1 MNYLEF
7 SKKIKEKYPQYSD
20 VDDRELAE
28 KIIEKY
34 PEYSN
39 ITFDVEPGKQ
49 EGVQTAAVAAAPVT
63 PEEPQQPTT
72 FQQPSPLLDQKLP
85 VGVASL
91 DQIESQEVPKEEKT
105 KVSAGEKMVRVN
117 NNVYTIDEVEESKA
131 YKDGGYKSVDDYIK
145 KFRGNAEYIESIDV
159 TADLPTVE
167 EATTPE
173 AKELARGKEL
183 SIEGNKRIKSVNKS
197 TPEVQQAF
205 IASIDEEISAGGLIT
220 QGNVEA
226 YRGGGSM
233 IGRLESPQPYLASE
247 VEPASDKDLE
257 EFLGQDKFN
266 IYKQYQKDGSID
278 MELVEELFP
287 NKLNNIIREEKRRKA
302 ANYATSLGPE
312 ERELMNRFVGE
323 DIDSEYA
330 KQEKKKKQDEKDYF
344 EATGRILNQTQILN
358 DRKYEPSTESLIKM
372 GLIERVPIKTK
383 EAFEKTETNKIKADQ
398 ELLIDDIDT
407 FSAKAEEF
415 DNLYGPKIKALNKLG
430 NDIEAFGDPQKDPGA
445 YNSMVNE
452 FEAIRLDL
460 NSVNVQEI
468 SDQLVAEQDAIRER
482 SLALSERA
490 GLIDDVS
497 ILAEATS
504 KNYSNIDR
512 TLLMM
517 KKSFGGAGA
526 VLGTGILNTAV
537 TMAKAEDTP
546 FTIAVDRLYQDAID
560 YNKEID
566 KEIEGLSRTIEL
578 KDVQFDDVSAVDYL
592 FQMLANNSPSISAA
606 LATGPLSQL
615 GLPAQ
620 AVRNLLQATF
630 FTMEA
635 GGKLSEL
642 EIAQR
647 NAPQLLGILEQQYE
661 DAQTPAERKI
671 IEQQISETQDLLD
684 AGQLKKMFV
693 ASTYGTVASFAER
706 FGTLSYVN
714 NINRFLNVTRGNVLQ
729 KGLKTIGNVGFNA
742 GTELVEE
749 GFTQMTHNFIDI
761 AAMGEDKSIFEGLD
775 EDFVANVALSSLA
788 IQGPSTSMNIAGI
801 ALEELSSID
810 DKKEFIKKRNKLVS
824 LDAELREI
832 NEDKTYKI
840 QGEARKNILE
850 ERRTLARELI
860 LDYGIAVN
868 DKLGDT
874 GITMRGIQEK
884 LAIGRRTGDYS
895 QFNKM
900 TDLAWQKRK
909 VLKEIS
915 KHELEGGDTQADI
928 RYGESL
934 QAKYTKLNQEHSR
947 LASRKKQEELEELQK
962 GYKTEDGTVIPYQNI
977 AQRQRAL
984 AIFRLNRN
992 IARNTIENAKPKKGV
1007 QKPKYIEFNFSEIAA
1022 NTKLSDG
1029 EKLAAIRDK
1038 IKEWAQENNRSESFV
1053 QNVLAGYRDRSNGI
1067 YEQNTAVVFTDL
1079 IVGQIYDARVS
1090 DLDSRVAAVAP
1101 VHELLHAYNKENNIT
1116 DEGILKSI
1124 DGAVKGLEDFI
1135 SEKWKQGAITTAQRD
1150 YFEARKAR
1158 YSKSTF
1164 KNEELVNLVNDLIA
1178 AKILSRNQ
1186 FTELFQLRTAINK
1199 INNFF
1204 IGEAYDYSFI
1214 ETGQQLFNYIST
1226 FQKVTRDQ
1234 ALKMTGTPEERDEEE
1249 FRRSLG
1255 AQIELTEEESEK
1267 LDEAV
1272 KRANTAYL
1280 EEKRDNREV
1289 REAKAEALS
1298 LVEGDLFA
1306 TTEALFNIYSV
1317 ETDGKFKI
1325 EEDKAVEIAYNW
1337 DNEIQRRLNTSSD
1350 PRFEYYRDSPAFD
1363 NEIVEEIAATTIMGT
1378 ENRPS
1383 QSIKGLIE
1391 SYDGSVPIN
1400 AWINKYINNKIVDVI
1415 NNAFPILAGKEART
1429 DETIE
1434 KYARSFREEA
1444 EETSF
1449 EDEDISAAAEQNR
1462 KTKINVT
1469 PGLIDPRKI
1478 LPEGLLEEAE
1488 KAIKPQIE
1496 KLNLEELSLKTL
1508 TDLATDVTADFF
1520 SVRDRTLYEKKLNLN
1535 RKEMASAQE
1544 TLKDIGFQK
1553 LIDLLPF
1560 ATVPMVAGGDKK
1572 ITVGEAEKM
1581 ISSELIGTSTGV
1593 ANNIVKKFYEPV
1605 GRVRTAAGL
1614 PEKIKKENLTPADMA
1629 EALGMDIDGKVIN
1642 DDPRSPTGQNIKGM
1656 MELVGRLITNKIVR
1670 EELADDPEYK
1680 TYVANIYAGVSPLM
1694 ASIGAAYE
1702 YNYREILGIKEVT
1715 EEFLKQYPNS
1725 KYTLDFTNV
1734 YQLQSARNAFQ
1745 LLINSFSPEDII
1757 KYILPTI
1764 SSQSG
1769 LIGKVLAADSNGQL
1783 INVFSETVNDPEK
1796 VGIKKTRYFLT
1807 QGRADFFKN
1816 FFKNAQ
1822 YEQGAKEVTING
1834 KTYPTVTNSFA
1845 NKQNTKGFL
1854 SGKIEKDLGA
1864 RFEFNQDQRQ
1874 GLETIVNK
1882 LKELL
1887 KDEKIS
1893 ANDVGMIMQTFNAS
1907 TNGLARTAAT
1917 LTSYAK
1923 LNNKQK
1929 EGLTDADFD
1938 YEHTK
1943 PARVV
1948 IGQLLEYIAGK
1959 DVTFESIMD
1968 NYNAAIIL
1976 ESQHKAVNKFY
1987 KKDLPKKGAKKRYS
2001 HPKLNKYL
2009 KKEGIPL
2016 INLTEFEDIDELK
2029 ASAGAVLES
2038 NRKAYNKAFPN
2049 EAKTVDTNDQ
2059 IIEKFKKTD
2068 NQRIETSIKAS
2079 KGANLSKDFNV
2090 ILQRKHGIRFNKKV
2104 TDAEARLRSAQKPN
2118 YRFWIPPSA
2127 DDFMGLLYYT
2137 LPKGKQGEEA
2147 IAFYKKYLL
2156 DPFSIG
2162 ERAIDQRIVQMSADY
2177 KKLKKD
2183 LKVRAEYLSKKNT
2196 TGFTNEQSMRI
2207 WMFNN
2212 AGHEVPGLTKKELRE
2227 NLKLVNN
2234 DPSLLAL
2241 GKGIIKL
2248 TKLKEYTKPSK
2259 NWVGGTIA
2267 NDMFNISRGEIRQ
2280 KYLEK
2285 WQANADE
2292 IFTEDNLNKLE
2303 YLYGIDYVVSLKD
2316 SLRRMKEG
2324 RNRKYVN
2331 SHTERVFDYLNGSTA
2346 TIMFFNTRSA
2356 LLQTISAINFINWSD
2371 NNPLKAGEAFA
2382 NQEQY
2387 WKDFM
2392 RLMNSD
2398 YLVARRAGLKINVS
2412 EAELAE
2418 IVKTTRKNKIQKLI
2432 NKLLRSGYAPT
2443 QFADSIAIASGGAT
2457 FYRNRLNT
2465 YIKQGLSE
2473 KEAEEKAFNDFRDIS
2488 EDNQQSS
2495 RPDKISMQQADTIG
2509 RVILNFANTPMQYA
2523 RISKKAALDL
2533 LNNRGDWK
2541 TNTSKIL
2548 YYTFV
2553 QNLIFNTIQ
2562 SAVWA
2567 LMFGTDEDEDDEK
2580 IFDANINIANGM
2592 ANSILRG
2599 LGIYGAAGAMVKD
2612 VALKIYKEYRKKERG
2627 ERGEYS
2633 KAVFEVLNIAP
2644 PLDSKVSKIR
2654 GALFAADRGA
2664 YEDLFDEGYIPESKY
2679 LLPTAKVFSA
2689 VLNIPLDRV
2698 YIKYKNIEGAMGDDL
2713 EAWQRVAQLAG
2724 WEAWQLGID
2733 ETKKPFTQEDYDKA
2747 LTKYLKSK

>member
-1 MNYLEF
+1 MNEEAF
-7 SKKIKEKYPQYSD
+7 SYAYELFKKDGYTDS
-20 VDDRELAE
+20 VDDFRSLIQTDNDAFDYAYDLFKQDGYTDSKEAF
-28 KIIEKY
+28 
-34 PEYSN
+34 N
-39 ITFDVEPGKQ
+39 ILVSGKQ

-63 PEEPQQPTT
+63 PEELIQPPTT

-85 VGVASL
+85 IGVASL
-91 DQIESQEVPKEEKT
+91 DQIESQ
-105 KVSAGEKMVRVN
+105 
-117 NNVYTIDEVEESKA
+117 
-131 YKDGGYKSVDDYIK
+131 
-145 KFRGNAEYIESIDV
+145 
-159 TADLPTVE
+159 
-167 EATTPE
+167 
-173 AKELARGKEL
+173 ELARGKEL
-183 SIEGNKRIKSVNKS
+183 SIEGNKRIKSINKS
-197 TPEVQQAF
+197 TPEVEQTF
-205 IASIDEEISAGGLIT
+205 IASIDEEINKAGLIT
-220 QGNVEA
+220 QKNIEA

-233 IGRLESPQPYLASE
+233 IGRLESPQPYIASE
-247 VEPASDKDLE
+247 VEPTSDKDLE

-278 MELVEELFP
+278 MGLVEELFP
-287 NKLNNIIREEKRRKA
+287 NKLNNIVREEKRRKA
-302 ANYATSLGPE
+302 ANYATGLTPE

-323 DIDSEYA
+323 DIDYEYA

-344 EATGRILNQTQILN
+344 EATGKILNQTQILN
-358 DRKYEPSTESLIKM
+358 DRKYEPSTGSLIKM
-372 GLIERVPIKTK
+372 GLIEQVPIKTK

-398 ELLIDDIDT
+398 ELLVDDIDT
-407 FSAKAEEF
+407 FSAKAKEF

-430 NDIEAFGDPQKDPGA
+430 NDIEAFGDPQKDPDA

-460 NSVNVQEI
+460 NSVNTQEM

-504 KNYSNIDR
+504 KNYNNIDR

-546 FTIAVDRLYQDAID
+546 FTVAVDRLYQDAID

-693 ASTYGTVASFAER
+693 ASTYGGVASFAER

-714 NINRFLNVTRGNVLQ
+714 NINKFLNVTRGNVLQ
-729 KGLKTIGNVGFNA
+729 KGLKTVGNVGFNT

-775 EDFVANVALSSLA
+775 EDFVANVALSSIA
-788 IQGPSTSMNIAGI
+788 IQGPSISMNLSGM

-810 DKKEFIKKRNKLVS
+810 DKKEFVKKRNKLVS
-824 LDAELREI
+824 LDAEIREI
-832 NEDKTYKI
+832 NEDRTYKI

-895 QFNKM
+895 KFNEM

-934 QAKYTKLNQEHSR
+934 QAKYTELNERHSR
-947 LASRKKQEELEELQK
+947 LASRKKQEELEKLQQ
-962 GYKTEDGTVIPYQNI
+962 GYKTKDGTVIPYQNI
-977 AQRQRAL
+977 AQRQRSL

-992 IARNTIENAKPKKGV
+992 IASNTIENAKPKKGV
-1007 QKPKYIEFNFSEIAA
+1007 QKPKYVEFDFMEITA
-1022 NTKLSDG
+1022 NAKLSKE
-1029 EKLAAIRDK
+1029 EKEAAIINK
-1038 IKEWAQENNRSESFV
+1038 IKEWAQENNRSGNFA
-1053 QNVLAGYRDRSNGI
+1053 QRVLDGYDQGSNGI

-1135 SEKWKQGAITTAQRD
+1135 SEKWKQGAITDDQRD
-1150 YFEARKAR
+1150 YFEARKKM
-1158 YSKSTF
+1158 YSGEAS

-1249 FRRSLG
+1249 LRRSLG

-1267 LDEAV
+1267 LNEAV

-1306 TTEALFNIYSV
+1306 TTEALFDIYSV
-1317 ETDGKFKI
+1317 KTDGKFEI

-1363 NEIVEEIAATTIMGT
+1363 NEIVEEIASTTIMGT

-1429 DETIE
+1429 DETVE

-1488 KAIKPQIE
+1488 KAIKPQVE

-1593 ANNIVKKFYEPV
+1593 ANNIVKKFYESV

-1642 DDPRSPTGQNIKGM
+1642 SDPRSPTGQNIKGM

-1670 EELADDPEYK
+1670 EELADDAEYK

-1694 ASIGAAYE
+1694 ASMGALAVYE
-1702 YNYREILGIKEVT
+1702 YDYREILAIKELT
-1715 EEFLKQYPNS
+1715 EEFKKQYPNS

-1745 LLINSFSPEDII
+1745 LLINSFSPEDVI

-1764 SSQSG
+1764 SSQYG
-1769 LIGKVLAADSNGQL
+1769 LIGKALAADSDGQL
-1783 INVFSETVNDPEK
+1783 INVFSETVEDPEK
-1796 VGIKKTRYFLT
+1796 VGIKRTRYFLT

-1816 FFKNAQ
+1816 FFEDAK
-1822 YEQGAKEVTING
+1822 YERGAKEVTING
-1834 KTYPTVTNSFA
+1834 KTYPTVPNSFA

-1854 SGKIEKDLGA
+1854 SGKVEKELGA

-1887 KDEKIS
+1887 DDKKIS
-1893 ANDVGMIMQTFNAS
+1893 ANDVGMIMKTFNAS
-1907 TNGLARTAAT
+1907 TNALVRTAAT
-1917 LTSYAK
+1917 LTSYTE
-1923 LNNKQK
+1923 LSDEQK
-1929 EGLTDADFD
+1929 EVLTDADFD

-1968 NYNAAIIL
+1968 DYNAAIIL

-1987 KKDLPKKGAKKRYS
+1987 KAELPKKGANKRYT
-2001 HPKLNKYL
+2001 HTELEKYL
-2009 KKEGIPL
+2009 KENNIPL
-2016 INLTEFEDIDELK
+2016 IDLVEFEGIGELK

-2038 NRKAYNKAFPN
+2038 NRKAYNEAFPN

-2068 NQRIETSIKAS
+2068 NQRIKTDIKAS
-2079 KGANLSKDFNV
+2079 KGANLGKDFNL

-2183 LKVRAEYLSKKNT
+2183 LKVRAEYLAKKNT
-2196 TGFTNEQSMRI
+2196 TGFTNEQSMRM

-2227 NLKLVNN
+2227 NLKLVND

-2292 IFTEDNLNKLE
+2292 IFTENTLNKLE
-2303 YLYGIDYVVSLKD
+2303 YLYGIDYVISLKD

-2331 SHTERVFDYLNGSTA
+2331 SQTERVFDYLNGSTA

-2382 NQEQY
+2382 NQQQY

-2418 IVKTTRKNKIQKLI
+2418 IVNTTRRNKIQKLI

-2443 QFADSIAIASGGAT
+2443 QFADSLAIASGGAT
-2457 FYRNRLNT
+2457 FYRNRLET

-2488 EDNQQSS
+2488 EESQQSS
-2495 RPDKISMQQADTIG
+2495 RPDKISMQQADTVG

-2599 LGIYGAAGAMVKD
+2599 LGIYGATGAMVKD

-2664 YEDLFDEGYIPESKY
+2664 YEDLFDEGYVPESKY